1 MRSLLSILT
10 AGLLCVA
17 MLAGCGGSQTKPADS
32 KAKPPDKTSTGTPT
46 APEKAPVPKPTET
59 APGTPAPTPTP
70 VAPAETPKPAPPT
83 EKPVEKPA
91 EAPKPA
97 GDALVWWKLDD
108 AKGTTA
114 ADASGKKNDGT
125 VTGDAAWGEGK
136 VGGALTFPEG
146 KDSYVSLGTVK
157 DLAAGN
163 TAHTIAAWVKVTK
176 LPENRAWMLLLG
188 SEGEGSHH
196 WLINNAGETQFG
208 VWGGNQAKPALEVG
222 KWKHVAITFDGKTLT
237 GYLDGQKTES
247 TEATFNLQG
256 VGLTIAQV
264 HNGENSFE
272 GAYDDVRVY
281 GRALSDK
288 EVADLA
294 KAPAGK

>member
-1 MRSLLSILT
+1 MKSLLSILT
-10 AGLLCVA
+10 AGLLCAA
-17 MLAGCGGSQTKPADS
+17 MLAGCGGGQGKPGDT
-32 KAKPPDKTSTGTPT
+32 KAKPPDKTPGV
-46 APEKAPVPKPTET
+46 APSVPVKPPEPKPTET
-59 APGTPAPTPTP
+59 APATPGTTP
-70 VAPAETPKPAPPT
+70 VAPAETPKPPPPPPTT

-91 EAPKPA
+91 EPPKAA
-97 GDALVWWKLDD
+97 GDALLWWKLDD

-114 ADASGKKNDGT
+114 ADASGKKNDGALN
-125 VTGDAAWGEGK
+125 GDAAWGEGK

-146 KDSYVSLGTVK
+146 KESYVSLGTVK

-176 LPENRAWMLLLG
+176 LPENRAWILLLG
-188 SEGEGSHH
+188 AEGEGSHH
-196 WLINNAGETQFG
+196 WLI
-208 VWGGNQAKPALEVG
+208 NQAKPALEVG

-256 VGLTIAQV
+256 VGLTIAQA
-264 HNGENSFE
+264 HNGENAFE
-272 GAYDDVRVY
+272 GAFDDVRLY

-294 KAPAGK
+294 KPAK